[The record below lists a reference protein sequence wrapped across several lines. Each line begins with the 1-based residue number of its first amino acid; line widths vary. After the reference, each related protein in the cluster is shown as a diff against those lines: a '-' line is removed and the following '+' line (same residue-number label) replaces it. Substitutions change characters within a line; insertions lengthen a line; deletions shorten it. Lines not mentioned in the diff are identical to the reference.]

1 MIDEMS
7 GRLITKISEYSKE
20 TGKDSIRPI
29 HCTKRPAYNVLSQ
42 EEFQERANLV
52 FSILDEILG
61 KSFGAFGAPTIIANY
76 PYTHITKDGFT
87 IARNINFDHIAGEPV
102 DRVIAG
108 MAVDICGRL
117 NYAVG
122 DGTTSAIIAT
132 NQIYRAAMKAFPE
145 QSNIRARDLIA
156 AFTSVKDK
164 IIVEL
169 QKAATPITDE
179 NLTET
184 IRKIVEISSNG
195 DEFITSI
202 IADAYDKL
210 RYPSIHTEKSD
221 TANTYCDI
229 TTGYPSKVRIT
240 DQIYVNSENKRAE
253 HKNVDILVFDH
264 RVKRSTYDN
273 ILVPLVNFEKMLGRH
288 LLCIAPSYD
297 EDAINTVIRRDLNLE
312 YSRRNDITLILCAY
326 PASTGPDK
334 KAIADLAMLA
344 GTTLIDKGIENSI
357 IEAHDENPDI
367 RKIINISNR
376 GIEGISV
383 FSGEGCDITKSSS
396 EIHED
401 DNSYLLDMGFAESFT
416 ASMKDSIFV
425 FNNYNENLYAKYL
438 EDAKNDLEEITK
450 KFEILGTFT
459 KDVYEAQTRYTSLLM
474 KTATIYVGGDS
485 VLSRDMLQDSVD
497 DAVRAA
503 ESAFQYGY
511 VLGCNVTLS
520 GIIDKMIEAGEG
532 LSELEMKVLSI
543 LRDGFRAVYYRVMSN
558 AIDDSDECAKGK
570 DSIVNIIE
578 HSIAEQEVYDLSTMT
593 YTRDVI
599 NSTKTDIEILTATV
613 DLLKLLLTGNQMI
626 LTNYVHEEG

>member
-1 MIDEMS
+1 M
-7 GRLITKISEYSKE
+7 RKIT
-20 TGKDSIRPI
+20 DRASIGGVKKADKAI
-29 HCTKRPAYNVLSQ
+29 HCKKVPAYNVLSQ
-42 EEFQERANLV
+42 EEFQERANEI
-52 FSILDEILG
+52 FGILDDILG
-61 KSFGAFGAPTIIANY
+61 RSFGAFGAPTIISNY

-87 IARNINFDHIAGEPV
+87 IARNINFDFVSGEPV

-108 MAVDICGRL
+108 MAVDICARL

-132 NQIYRAAMKAFPE
+132 NQIYKAAMKAFPE
-145 QSNIRARDLIA
+145 QSNIRARDLIE

-195 DEFITSI
+195 DAFITNVI
-202 IADAYDKL
+202 TDAYDKL

-221 TANTYCDI
+221 TAATYCEI

-253 HKNVDILVFDH
+253 HKNVDVLVFDH

-297 EDAINTVIRRDLNLE
+297 EDAINTVIRRDLNAE
-312 YSRRNDITLILCAY
+312 YSRRNDITLILCSY

-344 GTTLIDKGIENSI
+344 GTTLIDKGIENEI
-357 IEAHDENPDI
+357 INAHENTSDI
-367 RKIINISNR
+367 RRLINISNR
-376 GIEGISV
+376 GIPNINV
-383 FSGEGCDITKSSS
+383 FNGPGCDVVRSMGDINT
-396 EIHED
+396 ED
-401 DNSYLLDMGFAESFT
+401 KNEYLLQLGYADSFAG
-416 ASMKDSIFV
+416 SMKDSIFV
-425 FNNYNENLYAKYL
+425 LSNYNKNLYNKYL

-485 VLSRDMLQDSVD
+485 ILSRDMLQDSVD

-520 GIIDKMIEAGEG
+520 GIIDKM
-532 LSELEMKVLSI
+532 LSEKSDLSDLEYKVLLI
-543 LRDGFRAVYYRVMSN
+543 LQEGFRSVYARVLYN
-558 AIDDSDECAKGK
+558 AFGDNGSENETIIQN
-570 DSIVNIIE
+570 SITN
-578 HSIAEQEVYDLSTMT
+578 QEVFDLSTM
-593 YTRDVI
+593 DFSKNVI

-626 LTNYVHEEG
+626 LVNYAHED